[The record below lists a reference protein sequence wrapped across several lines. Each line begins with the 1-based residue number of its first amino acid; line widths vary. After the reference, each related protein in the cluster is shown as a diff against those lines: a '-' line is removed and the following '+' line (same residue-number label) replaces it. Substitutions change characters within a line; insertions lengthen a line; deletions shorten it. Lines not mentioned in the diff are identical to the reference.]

1 MGDEPGVQEVADVDG
16 VAAARVAVV
25 VGNEAAKC
33 GGVPLFGGSFCFID
47 QGANL
52 VLGRAGWAATRD
64 GERQREREAGL
75 TQGAS
80 PIAAGRR

>member
-1 MGDEPGVQEVADVDG
+1 MGDEPGVQEISDVGG
-16 VAAARVAVV
+16 VAAMRVTVV

-33 GGVPLFGGSFCFID
+33 GGVPLFGSSFCLID

-64 GERQREREAGL
+64 GER
-75 TQGAS
+75 
-80 PIAAGRR
+80 